1 MSRFSPTQKGS
12 SRPGGL
18 GGLAAALQEGV
29 AGFQGQRDRQEQ
41 QRTREFGQDLQRGQA
56 LRQGITVDTPP
67 QPEGFGSAFA
77 RALSGAP
84 EPQPKAV
91 VPGGFVVE
99 QGQFEPVDPRTGQP
113 RLQPMQSGNVTYDPN
128 MELQREMAGATA
140 KGNLGLTLAQKGRQQ
155 RQGELTT
162 ALGSVEGAP
171 AGAAASESAAADWLG
186 RPPQERALRLGDPG
200 YAEAMAEVAGARYD
214 ATGGGQNRPPTE
226 VESKDYIFAGLMESA
241 MPRLREFAPVVR
253 PEVMTLI
260 RMDPTGAA
268 TAALTVP
275 ERRFLRSARQ
285 FISAALRKE
294 SGAAIMD
301 SEWRDA
307 FDRFVDTGF
316 DDPETRQDKAEA
328 REVYLNLLRRTSSRA
343 RNYYDRTSGGQRN
356 EPDEPDAPPPGPV
369 NIMQFTKP
377 RTP

>member
-1 MSRFSPTQKGS
+1 MKPTS
-12 SRPGGL
+12 TPGGL
-18 GGLAAALQEGV
+18 GGLAEALVKGV
-29 AGFQGQRDRQEQ
+29 EGFQGQRDRQEA
-41 QRTREFGQDLQRGQA
+41 QRSRNFSQDLQRGQA
-56 LRQGITVDTPP
+56 LRQGVSIDTPP
-67 QPEGFGSAFA
+67 EPETFGAAFI

-84 EPQPKAV
+84 APQPRAI
-91 VPGGFVVE
+91 VPRAFVAE
-99 QGQFEPVDPRTGQP
+99 TGEFEPVDPRTGQP
-113 RLQPMQSGNVTYDPN
+113 KLPVMRSGNVTYDPN

-140 KGNLGLTLAQKGRQQ
+140 KGELGLQLAAKGRGQ
-155 RQGELTT
+155 RQAELEPLV
-162 ALGSVEGAP
+162 ASIPGAP
-171 AGAAASESAAADWLG
+171 KAAAASEGAFTDWAS
-186 RPPQERALRLGDPG
+186 RPPERGLRIGDPG
-200 YAEAMAEVAGARYD
+200 YADAMAEVAAARYG

-226 VESKDYIFAGLMESA
+226 VESKDFIFAGLMEGA
-241 MPRLREFAPVVR
+241 MPRLRDFASAVR

-268 TAALTVP
+268 TAALTTP

-316 DDPETRQDKAEA
+316 DDAETRQDKAEA
-328 REVYLNLLRRTSSRA
+328 RELYLNLLRRTSGRA
-343 RNYYDRTSGGQRN
+343 RNYYDRVSGAERQ
-356 EPDEPDAPPPGPV
+356 DEPDTPPPGPV
-369 NIMQFTKP
+369 DITQFAKK